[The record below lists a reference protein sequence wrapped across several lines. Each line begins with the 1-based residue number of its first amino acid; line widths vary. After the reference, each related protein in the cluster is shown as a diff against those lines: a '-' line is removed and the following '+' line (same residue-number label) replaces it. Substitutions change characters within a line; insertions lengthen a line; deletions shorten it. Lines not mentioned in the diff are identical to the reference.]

1 MISAS
6 RARVAALHSPAAAT
20 DLSSRIGSLTRLFG
34 FVQFEFAGTLAV
46 ADGRYVV
53 RTGEVERVL
62 VFETLGAPPPGRRR
76 RRRSREAEA
85 GALPAS
91 LPLTRATAVRASE
104 PFGSEENAAHWLGQA
119 SGDDERA
126 DGLVAEGTGLLNRAL
141 HAQAVASGDPHVQ
154 ALNPRLAVAVRL
166 GYGSGEEVA
175 NGEFSAAREID
186 TAAGPATR
194 RQQRADVLGGRER
207 LNACETLLLR
217 ARADLD
223 SGRNRE
229 AALQLRVGLEALLV
243 EFRGALSDSGHE
255 EDMGTIEARRHDI
268 GALANAAL
276 QGDLSAEQLQT
287 LEDTQALCERVLR
300 RRRVLDG

>member
-1 MISAS
+1 
-6 RARVAALHSPAAAT
+6 
-20 DLSSRIGSLTRLFG
+20 LTRLFG

-53 RTGEVERVL
+53 RIDAVERVL

-104 PFGSEENAAHWLGQA
+104 PFGSEKDAARWLDQA
-119 SGDDERA
+119 NGDDEKS
-126 DGLVAEGTGLLNRAL
+126 DGLVAEGIGLFNQAL
-141 HAQAVASGDPHVQ
+141 HAHAVASGDPYVQ

-175 NGEFSAAREID
+175 NGEFSAAREVD

-194 RQQRADVLGGRER
+194 RQQRAEELRPQERLAAVLGGRER

-223 SGRNRE
+223 SGRTRE

-243 EFRGALSDSGHE
+243 ELRGALSDSGHE
-255 EDMGTIEARRHDI
+255 EDMATIEARRHDI

-300 RRRVLDG
+300 RRRVLGG